1 MRLYRLGTA
10 LHPVWDGTG
19 AGLHGGRWNPVG
31 AQVIYAAGSL
41 ALAMLERLV
50 QRRNLG
56 GTLLVEAEVQDDLAI
71 DDLLAAPPPGW
82 RVLGSPEAVAA
93 GGAWL
98 AAGRTALLRVPSAVV
113 PREANYLVN
122 PVHPDAARLRVGAPE
137 PLEWDARL
145 FGIPAPAGRGRA
157 GR

>member
-1 MRLYRLGTA
+1 M
-10 LHPVWDGTG
+10 HPVWDGTG
-19 AGLHGGRWNPVG
+19 AAIHGGRWNQIG
-31 AQVIYAAGSL
+31 AAVIYATSSL

-56 GTLLVEAEVQDDLAI
+56 GTLVVEAEMPEGIAI
-71 DDLLAAPPPGW
+71 DDLMAAPPPGW
-82 RVLGSPEAVAA
+82 RLLGSPEAAAA

-98 AAGRTALLRVPSAVV
+98 AASRTALLRVPSAVV

-122 PVHPDAARLRVGAPE
+122 PAHPDATRIRVGAPE

-145 FGIPAPAGRGRA
+145 FGIPAPPSRGRG